1 MTLLPACLLSAA
13 SAHPSISTGKERDA
27 ESGLDYFGY
36 RHYSSSM
43 GRWMSPDP
51 TGLDYADLT
60 NPQSFNLY
68 SYVLNNPLKFV
79 DPNGL
84 YCAWEDGTS
93 DDDPSDGGASHADCD
108 AQGGH
113 WTDQS
118 NPCHGADGC
127 VATFDWNPP
136 PKPCVQMALRN
147 VIAAGETP
155 GEPNNGYGTV
165 VKGTVISA
173 PASTGIKPGTRNA
186 QIADPSSLNGHPNI
200 LVQVG
205 PGLRSTAFGRYQI
218 LNGTAQSY
226 GFNDFS
232 PAGQDA
238 AANTLMDKRGM
249 TAAAMKGNI
258 QQAIQNG
265 GREWA
270 SLPGSPYGQP
280 TQSMDD
286 ALQTYGSSIVSS
298 GCQQQ

>member
-1 MTLLPACLLSAA
+1 
-13 SAHPSISTGKERDA
+13 
-27 ESGLDYFGY
+27 LDNFGY
-36 RHYSSSM
+36 RYYSSNM

-68 SYVLNNPLKFV
+68 SFVLNNPLMFV

-93 DDDPSDGGASHADCD
+93 DDDPSDGGASHGDCD

-136 PKPCVQMALRN
+136 TKPCVQQALRA
-147 VIAAGETP
+147 VVAAGETP

-173 PASTGIKPGTRNA
+173 PASTGISPGTKNA
-186 QIADPSSLNGHPNI
+186 QIADPSSLTGHPNI

-218 LNGTAQSY
+218 LSGTAKSY
-226 GFNDFS
+226 GFTDFS

-238 AANTLMDKRGM
+238 AADTLMDKRGM
-249 TAAAMKGNI
+249 VTAAMNGNI
-258 QQAIQNG
+258 RQAIQNG

-280 TQSMDD
+280 TQSMNS
-286 ALQTYGSSIVSS
+286 ALQTYGSTIVSS
-298 GCQQQ
+298 GCQ